1 MCVTQVCVVYLQCD
15 CNSCCLHWR
24 DVMWSRLMLSWTLSP
39 TVTTEAP
46 TRKLNNSPNTQL
58 NTQPDWRVCVCVC
71 VCVCACCKR
80 LMCPGGGHKPRGA
93 SMRMKHTH
101 THTHT
106 HTQSRLP
113 ADCGEVR
120 RTEGEVREEEE
131 QRGCWEDVG
140 GAIRWNRQVGNCLFA
155 KCSVWMFWPLTSS
168 DVKFFFV
175 FLFFLGKAW
184 S

>member
-106 HTQSRLP
+106 HRAGCQQTAGRWGEQKERLERRRNREDAGKMWAGLSDETDKLEIASLQSVLS
-113 ADCGEVR
+113 
-120 RTEGEVREEEE
+120 
-131 QRGCWEDVG
+131 GCFE
-140 GAIRWNRQVGNCLFA
+140 L
-155 KCSVWMFWPLTSS
+155 WPPVMSS
-168 DVKFFFV
+168 F
-175 FLFFLGKAW
+175 FLFFCFF
-184 S
+184 